1 MKIVIAG
8 AGAVGTHLAK
18 MLSSENEDVVLM
30 DESEE
35 RLGKLESLFDLKAM
49 IGSPTRINNLKNA
62 GASNADLFVAVTPDE
77 SSNINACILA
87 HYLGAKKTIARI
99 DNYEYLQPKHKN
111 YFNTL
116 GINSLI
122 YPEKL
127 AAEEIVTSIKYCW
140 MRQMLEFG
148 DGELVMIGVK
158 VRSNSNLLNIPF
170 RDLQKDKPYH
180 IVAIQRKDETI
191 IPRGGDTIEADDLVC
206 FMTTQTHI
214 SYIRDICGKEN
225 FSEVR
230 SIIMMGG
237 SRIAVRTAELIP
249 DNIAIKIIENDYARC
264 NKLIELVDDRVM
276 IINGD
281 ARDPELLRNEG
292 IDHTDAFIALSDNSE
307 TNILACLAAKR
318 SGVYRTVAEIENIE
332 YISMA
337 EEMDIGSVINKKKL
351 AASNIFQMML
361 NTDVASVRCL
371 TFTDAVVAEFPVN
384 EGANIT
390 KKPVKD
396 LGLPYGANIGGLIRN
411 GKGINVSGNTVIEPG
426 DHVIIFCLE
435 HVLKKLE
442 KYFNK

>member
-18 MLSSENEDVVLM
+18 MLSAEHEDVVLM
-30 DESEE
+30 DEGEE
-35 RLGKLESLFDLKAM
+35 RLGKLESLFDLKAVV
-49 IGSPTRINNLKNA
+49 GQSTRISNLKNA
-62 GASNADLFVAVTPDE
+62 GVSDADLFVAVTPDE
-77 SSNINACILA
+77 STNINACILA
-87 HYLGAKKTIARI
+87 HYLGAKKTVARI
-99 DNYEYLQPKHKN
+99 DNYEYLQPKHKA
-111 YFNTL
+111 YFNSL

-148 DGELVMIGVK
+148 DGELLMIGVK
-158 VRSNSNLLNIPF
+158 VRDNSSLLNIPF
-170 RDLQKDKPYH
+170 RDLQRDKPYH
-180 IVAIQRKDETI
+180 IVAIQRRDETI
-191 IPRGGDTIEADDLVC
+191 IPRGGDMIEADDLVC
-206 FMTTQTHI
+206 FMTTPAHI
-214 SYIRDICGKEN
+214 SYIKNISGKEKY
-225 FSEVR
+225 SEVK
-230 SIIMMGG
+230 SVIMMGG

-249 DNIAIKIIENDYARC
+249 DDISIKIIESDYARC
-264 NKLIELVDDRVM
+264 NKLVELVDDRVM

-281 ARDPELLRNEG
+281 ARDPELLRSEG
-292 IDHTDAFIALSDNSE
+292 IDRTDAFIALSDNSE

-361 NTDVASVRCL
+361 NTDVSSVRCL
-371 TFTDAVVAEFPVN
+371 TFTEAVVAEFPVK
-384 EGANIT
+384 EGSAIT
-390 KKPVKD
+390 RKAVKD
-396 LGLPYGANIGGLIRN
+396 LGLPVGANIGGFIRN
-411 GKGINVSGNTVIEPG
+411 GKGFNVTGGTVLEPG

-442 KYFNK
+442 KYFN